1 MHYSVCEFW
10 LQEAIDFRRLSAD
23 EGRIAPNACNYAIK
37 ISSEI
42 GWHLR
47 GELSMSIGRCCLFP

>member
-37 ISSEI
+37 IS
-42 GWHLR
+42 
-47 GELSMSIGRCCLFP
+47 